1 MLRCLLLIIFLA
13 LTLFAQTAKEQL
25 ILQAQELMQQNNF
38 AGARQVIAQATKTYP
53 NDAGFDNLRG
63 IIEAQQGNAVAAET
77 AFKKA
82 ITRSPK
88 FTSAYL
94 NLGRLYQENAAQFAE
109 APKKAGQIY
118 QRILQYDP
126 GHLEAGYQSAVLLQ
140 ILGDYKTSLL
150 QVAKLPP
157 DFQQSAQVTA
167 LLCANYA
174 GLENRAKADEHAAKL
189 IRHSEFSEA
198 DVISLWPVL
207 EAKKR
212 TDLMVKLCESLIAS
226 RRATPEIFH
235 RAGLVYEKLGQLEK
249 AREYLLQATGN
260 EQPAVGLLLELARV
274 AHQQKDFQDAL
285 GYLAQARDLEPRNA
299 AIHFSFGMVCAN
311 LNLGAEAYTAFG
323 KALEIEPENATYN
336 YAMGVAAMYRHDPG
350 EAIPYLQKYLSL
362 KPDDA
367 RGKFLLGTVYFKLRD
382 YESAHRE
389 LQAALQATAAAAD
402 TVAGAHFYLGRIAR
416 QENKLDEAIRE
427 LGLALHLKPENAD
440 GYAELGQCFIQQKN
454 YAQAGQSLQQALK
467 IDADNYAANFNLL
480 TLYSRTK
487 DKREAEQANKFE
499 AVKNKRNEQMQDF
512 LRTIEVRER

>member
-38 AGARQVIAQATKTYP
+38 AGARQIIAQATKTYP
-53 NDAGFDNLRG
+53 NDPGFDNLLG
-63 IIEAQQGNAVAAET
+63 IIEAQQGNVVAAET

-82 ITRSPK
+82 VTRSPK
-88 FTSAYL
+88 FTGAYL
-94 NLGRLYQENAAQFAE
+94 NLGRLYQENAAQFAD
-109 APKKAGQIY
+109 APKKAWQIY

-126 GHLEAGYQSAVLLQ
+126 GHLEAGYQSAVLFQ
-140 ILGDYKTSLL
+140 VLGDYKTSLL
-150 QVAKLPP
+150 QVAKLPA

-167 LLCANYA
+167 LLCANYV
-174 GLENRAKADEHAAKL
+174 GLENRAKGDEYAAKL
-189 IRHSEFSEA
+189 IHHPEFSEA

-212 TDLMVKLCESLIAS
+212 TDVAVKLCESLIAS

-249 AREYLLQATGN
+249 AREYLLKATGN
-260 EQPAVGLLLELARV
+260 EQPTVKLLLELARV
-274 AHQQKDFQDAL
+274 AHQQKDFQGAL
-285 GYLAQARDLEPRNA
+285 GYLAHARDLEPRKA
-299 AIHFSFGMVCAN
+299 ALHFSFGMVCAN
-311 LNLGAEAYTAFG
+311 LNLGAEAHTAFG
-323 KALEIEPENATYN
+323 KALELEPGNATYN

-350 EAIPYLQKYLSL
+350 EAIPYWQKYLSL

-382 YESAHRE
+382 YESARRE
-389 LQAALQATAAAAD
+389 LLAAVKSTD
-402 TVAGAHFYLGRIAR
+402 TVAEAHFYLGRVAR

-427 LGLALHLKPENAD
+427 LALALRLNPQNAD
-440 GYAELGQCFIQQKN
+440 GYAELGQCFILQKN
-454 YAQAGQSLQQALK
+454 YAQAEQSLQQALK

-487 DKREAEQANKFE
+487 DKREAEQAKKFE

-512 LRTIEVRER
+512 LRAIEVRER